1 MEQKADTRLSLSG
14 VEALLVSL
22 LSRLISALRSREWS
36 EWSMEYPPEVVIVL
50 TGLLKNVLAASSP
63 LSVFCV
69 FGG

>member
-22 LSRLISALRSREWS
+22 LSRLISALRRR